1 MSIARTHQVLTV
13 TLLFVSTWHSASS
26 AQSVAPTE
34 AQVVML
40 GTGTP
45 LPDPQRSGPSTAIV
59 VNGMSYIVDAG
70 TGVVRRAA
78 AARDKGVKALEP
90 TNLRIAFLTHLHADH
105 TLGLPDLILTPW
117 IMGRKEPLELYGPV
131 GTRLMVEPILEAY
144 DADIKTR
151 TEGLEHSNRT
161 GYKVNVHEITPG
173 VVYRDANVTV
183 KAFNAYHGSPQ
194 NTFGYRFEIP
204 GRVIVISGDA
214 TPKSD
219 VLQNCSGCDVLIHEV
234 YTQAS
239 FDRVSPEWKQYRQ
252 TYHTSTRQLAEIA
265 NRAKPKLLVLY
276 HRANPGCDQARTQEC
291 REAGSEEQALKEIR
305 ELYKGEVVA
314 GHDLDVF

>member
-1 MSIARTHQVLTV
+1 
-13 TLLFVSTWHSASS
+13 
-26 AQSVAPTE
+26 
-34 AQVVML
+34 ML

-59 VNGMSYIVDAG
+59 VNGTPYIVDAG

-105 TLGLPDLILTPW
+105 SLGLPDLILTPW

-131 GTRLMVEPILEAY
+131 GTRDMVGRILEAY
-144 DADIKTR
+144 DADIQTR

-173 VVYRDANVTV
+173 VVYNDARVTV
-183 KAFNAYHGSPQ
+183 KAFNAYHGSPK
-194 NTFGYRFEIP
+194 NTFGYRFETP

-239 FDRVSPEWKQYRQ
+239 FDRVSPEWKQYREAF
-252 TYHTSTRQLAEIA
+252 HTSTRQLAEIA
-265 NRAKPKLLVLY
+265 NKAKPKLLVLY

-305 ELYKGEVVA
+305 ELYRSKVVA